1 MNETPDEQ
9 PDDAEAI
16 EFGRRLFAGPCA
28 FLRGVVKLD
37 DLPGEALDEIAFAG
51 RSNVGKSSLL
61 NALVGHKALARTSNT
76 PGRTREINFFRLGTP
91 PAALL
96 LVDLPG
102 YGYAKVSRRESAAW
116 TRLVRD
122 YLRGR
127 PRLRRV
133 LVLVDSRHGLKDSDR
148 ETLRLLDEAAVAS
161 QIVLTKLDKL
171 GAGEQAAILAA
182 TGQEARS
189 FVACHPHV
197 HATSSV
203 KATGI
208 PGLRAD
214 IARFAAR
221 EETAP

>member
-1 MNETPDEQ
+1 MDSVPDEQ
-9 PDDAEAI
+9 PDDAAAV
-16 EFGRRLFAGPCA
+16 EFGRRLFAGPCE
-28 FLRGVVKLD
+28 FLRGAVKLD
-37 DLPGEALDEIAFAG
+37 DLPGEALDEVAIAG

-61 NALVGHKALARTSNT
+61 NALVGRKALARTSNT
-76 PGRTREINFFRLGTP
+76 PGRTREINFFRLGAP
-91 PAALL
+91 PLALL

-148 ETLRLLDEAAVAS
+148 ETLGLLDEAAVAS

-171 GAGEQAAILAA
+171 RADEREAALDAV
-182 TGQEARS
+182 TREARG

-203 KATGI
+203 TMTGI

-214 IARFAAR
+214 IARFADPQ
-221 EETAP
+221 EIAP